1 MKFIKVIGLIAVFG
15 SLFFAHNGVPRAG
28 FVAEEVAKKVQN
40 SVGTIETISVGYAAL
55 GLGGMPREFGGEERV
70 VPVEVASLR
79 QLVRSFATFFVVS
92 KDGYALSSASQLR
105 GADAIEATLVDGSKC
120 QAEIV
125 VLDEGWD
132 VALVRLVNPP
142 KSIQPVKFGNS
153 DLVKQGDSVVV
164 VGAGGGFGN
173 TVSYGIVSARRG
185 VRLASGQLVPDMIQ
199 SDVVVNVGNQGSPLF
214 NDKGEVIGMHVIF
227 AGGGTAM
234 RGLQNVSFFVPSNL
248 LKRIYPELIKKKG
261 PAFRPWLG
269 IRPFS
274 GAPTWRGGIA
284 EVNDAL
290 KMYLNL
296 PDEYWDVGVL
306 IADVWDGSPAFDGG
320 LRRTDF
326 LVKLNGKLLK
336 SIGQLEEAVYNA
348 KEGERFVFGL
358 IRNNTYR
365 EVEVKIGNH
374 PKETLRY
381 YF

>member
-1 MKFIKVIGLIAVFG
+1 MMRTVRLFVASAIGLTILAIG
-15 SLFFAHNGVPRAG
+15 GVARAA
-28 FVAEEVAKKVQN
+28 FVAEEVAKRVQN

-55 GLGGMPREFGGEERV
+55 GLGGTKKEVGGEERV
-70 VPVEVASLR
+70 IPVEVASLR
-79 QLVRSFATFFVVS
+79 QLVRNFATFYVVS

-105 GADAIEATLVDGSKC
+105 GADAIEATLADGSKC
-120 QAEIV
+120 EAKVV

-132 VALVRLVNPP
+132 LALVQLVNPP
-142 KSIQPVKFGNS
+142 KSLQPVKFGNS

-173 TVSYGIVSARRG
+173 TVSYGIVSARRA
-185 VRLASGQLVPDMIQ
+185 VRLPSGQLIPDMIQ

-214 NDKGEVIGMHVIF
+214 NANGEIIGMHVIF
-227 AGGGTAM
+227 AGGGTAA

-248 LKRIYPELIKKKG
+248 IKKIYPQLIKKKE

-274 GAPTWRGGIA
+274 GSPTRGGRIA

-348 KEGERFVFGL
+348 NEGDTFVFGL
-358 IRNNTYR
+358 IRNNSYR

-374 PKETLRY
+374 PKETLRF